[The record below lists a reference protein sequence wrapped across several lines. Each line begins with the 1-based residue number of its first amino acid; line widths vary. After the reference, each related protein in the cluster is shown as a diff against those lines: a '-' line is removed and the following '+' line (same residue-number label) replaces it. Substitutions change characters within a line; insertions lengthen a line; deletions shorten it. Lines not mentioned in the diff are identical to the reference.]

1 VRFEYQILNDGRP
14 NFTAGAEPNQG
25 WFNGPKPSYEAAL
38 QNACDVNNGAPGC
51 SFRSL
56 VQEINYPGRQTSYS
70 HQAGIGVQR
79 QIGNDMSFEAN
90 YVYTGGRLEEDA
102 PNVNL
107 TFNPATAGN
116 YPFSDVSRRAF
127 PQWGQVNFE
136 LLEGRSNY
144 HGGDFTFI
152 KRFSDRW
159 QANASYTLA
168 YFRDATAAPDQWFIG
183 DDGVVARRPIGFP
196 VAPDLGGEYTLAA
209 TDQRHR
215 ATFNGIWD
223 IGYGVQLSGLYFFGS
238 GERFRTT
245 VGRDNRDAGGASLDN
260 QRLQRDGTIQPRNAV
275 VGDPLH
281 RVDLRLQKRLSLG
294 GRRTIDGLFEVF
306 NVFNHENYGSY
317 VTNEANANYGQP
329 QFHQSLAYYPR
340 MLQLGFRFAF

>member
-1 VRFEYQILNDGRP
+1 M
-14 NFTAGAEPNQG
+14 
-25 WFNGPKPSYEAAL
+25 
-38 QNACDVNNGAPGC
+38 
-51 SFRSL
+51 
-56 VQEINYPGRQTSYS
+56 
-70 HQAGIGVQR
+70 GVQR
-79 QIGNDMSFEAN
+79 QLGTTMSVEAN
-90 YVYTGGRLEEDA
+90 YVYTGGRGEESSY
-102 PNVNL
+102 NL
-107 TFNPATAGN
+107 NRSYNPATGAN
-116 YPFSDVSRRAF
+116 YPYSDLSKRPF
-127 PQWGQVNFE
+127 PEWGAVYGEF
-136 LLEGRSNY
+136 LEGWSNS
-144 HGGDFTFI
+144 HGLQMAFT
-152 KRFSDRW
+152 KRLSQRW
-159 QANASYTLA
+159 QASATYTLSA
-168 YFRDATAAPDQWFIG
+168 MWDAAALPYQYG
-183 DDGVVARRPIGFP
+183 LVNGVVSRQKIDFP
-196 VAPDLGGEYTLAA
+196 LAPDLGGEYTLAA

-275 VGDPLH
+275 AGDPLH

-340 MLQLGFRFAF
+340 MLQLGFRLAF